1 MDRNINKG
9 SRRRSARVT
18 RRVIGASIAGAAM
31 AGALAFAAAPAN
43 AAPLPK
49 VEPTVEN
56 AAPTLDN
63 IKLGIDRAVA
73 TNPKL
78 APAGELALSFFPKY

>member
-1 MDRNINKG
+1 MDRNINMG
-9 SRRRSARVT
+9 SRRRSGRVA
-18 RRVIGASIAGAAM
+18 RRVIGAGIAGAAM
-31 AGALAFAAAPAN
+31 AGALAFAAAPAS

-73 TNPKL
+73 TNPEL
-78 APAGELALSFFPKY
+78 GPAGELALSLFPKY